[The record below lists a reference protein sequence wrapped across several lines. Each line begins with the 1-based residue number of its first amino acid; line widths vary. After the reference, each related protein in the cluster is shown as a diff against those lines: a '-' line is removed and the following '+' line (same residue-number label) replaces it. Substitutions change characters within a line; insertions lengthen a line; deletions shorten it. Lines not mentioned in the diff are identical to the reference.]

1 MRKSSRSSR
10 MQCPESA
17 PALSV
22 PIVMVINLL
31 APSLQSGARWHLESR
46 GVINTAPADKLHSAG
61 RRQENRQRQHFY
73 ELLSFCLPTVRV
85 PHLRSLDVFPE
96 SFKKLQGVG
105 GVLLFFFSLPVQKE
119 NRFFCECMGECAEA
133 AKKLST
139 FRAWLILAG
148 FAFPHGCDP
157 GSKSN
162 ARIDLRQQNAG
173 LQQSGALHYSNFSQG
188 RKKRTCALCLDKL
201 ACGESLE

>member
-1 MRKSSRSSR
+1 

-31 APSLQSGARWHLESR
+31 APLSPERSEVAFGEPGSHYHAITLNQQTNSIQRGDARRTDSSSISMSHCHFVSL
-46 GVINTAPADKLHSAG
+46 
-61 RRQENRQRQHFY
+61 
-73 ELLSFCLPTVRV
+73 LLRV

-96 SFKKLQGVG
+96 SLKKLQG
-105 GVLLFFFSLPVQKE
+105 GVLPFFLFFFLLVQKE
-119 NRFFCECMGECAEA
+119 NRFFCVCMGECA

-162 ARIDLRQQNAG
+162 ARTDSRQLNAG
-173 LQQSGALHYSNFSQG
+173 PQQSGALHYSNFSQG
-188 RKKRTCALCLDKL
+188 RKRRKDMCIMPA
-201 ACGESLE
+201 